1 MTQTNSAPTA
11 QPLRFDWVNVSFL
24 ALAHLCGVAAIVYL
38 AAVHCSPWTLAFAAV
53 WGGCCGLSITGGY
66 VYRGKAIPE
75 LVGKYVYADY
85 VTGKLWALHYDAAAK
100 KVLTNEGIPTQ
111 TLPVITFGEDEAGEI
126 YFGVVSADG
135 KGIFQ
140 IVKE

>member
-66 VYRGKAIPE
+66 HRLFAHGAYRASLPLRLFY
-75 LVGKYVYADY
+75 LVCGAASVQNS
-85 VTGKLWALHYDAAAK
+85 AL
-100 KVLTNEGIPTQ
+100 
-111 TLPVITFGEDEAGEI
+111 
-126 YFGVVSADG
+126 
-135 KGIFQ
+135 
-140 IVKE
+140 